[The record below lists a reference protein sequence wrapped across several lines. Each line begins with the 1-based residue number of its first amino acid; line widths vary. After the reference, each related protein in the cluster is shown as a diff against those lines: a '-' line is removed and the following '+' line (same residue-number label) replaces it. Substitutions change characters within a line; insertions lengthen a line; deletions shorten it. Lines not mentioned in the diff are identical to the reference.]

1 MARIPRLLEVPIGFA
16 HRGASAQAPGNT
28 MEAFRLAVELGASGL
43 ESDVWVSDDGEPV
56 LDHDGMVGG
65 WLRRRPIATVPRA
78 RLPEHMT
85 TLHELYAEVGA
96 HLPVSL
102 DIKDPDAMGPA
113 IAAADAVDARELLW
127 LCHPKPGGPGRVAG
141 PVGRGEARR
150 LLQAAGLPSGP
161 GAGRRRAVRCGR
173 RRGEPP
179 PHEWTGGLT
188 TLFHRFGLCALAWD
202 VQLPRHLAEVLDM
215 GIDGVFSDHVDRMM
229 EAIAG
234 WLQTIGAL
242 RTALAAAATRAHA
255 DRGQRP
261 DPDEG
266 AADDLVLVDGPEDA
280 AVAGV
285 GAVVTHHEH
294 ATLGD
299 VERELD
305 VAGGLRS
312 ARRRRCRAP
321 RGCGR

>member
-85 TLHELYAEVGA
+85 TLHELYAEVGS

-113 IAAADAVDARELLW
+113 IAAADAVGARELLW
-127 LCHPKPGGPGRVAG
+127 LCHPKPEVLVEWRDRSVGAKLVVSCKLRDFRQGPERAAAELSDAG
-141 PVGRGEARR
+141 VD
-150 LLQAAGLPSGP
+150 
-161 GAGRRRAVRCGR
+161 AVNL
-173 RRGEPP
+173 
-179 PHEWTGGLT
+179 HHTQWTGGLT
-188 TLFHRFGLCALAWD
+188 TLFHRFGLCTLAWD

-229 EAIAG
+229 EAIA
-234 WLQTIGAL
+234 
-242 RTALAAAATRAHA
+242 
-255 DRGQRP
+255 
-261 DPDEG
+261 
-266 AADDLVLVDGPEDA
+266 
-280 AVAGV
+280 
-285 GAVVTHHEH
+285 
-294 ATLGD
+294 
-299 VERELD
+299 VETM
-305 VAGGLRS
+305 GLR
-312 ARRRRCRAP
+312 
-321 RGCGR
+321 